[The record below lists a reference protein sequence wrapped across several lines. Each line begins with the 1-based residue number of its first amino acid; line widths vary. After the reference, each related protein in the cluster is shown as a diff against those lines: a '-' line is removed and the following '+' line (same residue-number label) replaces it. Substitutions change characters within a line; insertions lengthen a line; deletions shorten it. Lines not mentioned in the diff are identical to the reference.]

1 MPIYT
6 LYSVV
11 TERKELTM
19 RLTPVMKDFV
29 VHWGEMGTKWGIN
42 RTVAQIHALLHL
54 SPEPLSAE
62 EITSLLMVARSNVS
76 NSLKEL
82 ENWGLIKV
90 THTMGDRKE
99 RYECLKDV
107 WEMFRIILDERKK
120 REIDPTLQ
128 VLRNCL
134 AKIDQNKSEDP
145 YTRKQ
150 ITEFLNFFELMTD
163 WYNRMR
169 AMPIDK
175 ILEILHVKKKITQ
188 FIQRGSKK

>member
-1 MPIYT
+1 
-6 LYSVV
+6 
-11 TERKELTM
+11 
-19 RLTPVMKDFV
+19 MKDFV

-54 SPEPLSAE
+54 SSEPLSAE

-128 VLRNCL
+128 VLRNCI
-134 AKIDQNKSEDP
+134 AETDQSKSEDP

-150 ITEFLNFFELMTD
+150 IMEFLNFFELMTD
-163 WYNRMR
+163 WYDRMR
-169 AMPIDK
+169 VLPVDK
-175 ILEILHVKKKITQ
+175 ILEVLHVKKKITQ
-188 FIQRGSKK
+188 LLRGGGKK

>member
-6 LYSVV
+6 LYSVL

>member
-1 MPIYT
+1 MNF
-6 LYSVV
+6 
-11 TERKELTM
+11 
-19 RLTPVMKDFV
+19 TPVMKDFV
-29 VHWGEMGTKWGIN
+29 IHWGEMGTKWGIN

-90 THTMGDRKE
+90 THTIGDRKE

-134 AKIDQNKSEDP
+134 AEIDQNKSEGP

-150 ITEFLNFFELMTD
+150 ITEFLSFFELMTD
-163 WYNRMR
+163 WYDKMR

-188 FIQRGSKK
+188 FIQRGRKK

>member
-1 MPIYT
+1 M
-6 LYSVV
+6 
-11 TERKELTM
+11 K
-19 RLTPVMKDFV
+19 LTPIAKDFI

-99 RYECLKDV
+99 RYECMKDV
-107 WEMFRIILDERKK
+107 WEMFRVVLDQRKK
-120 REIDPTLQ
+120 REIDPTLE
-128 VLRNCL
+128 VLRNCV
-134 AKIDQNKSEDP
+134 AEMDKTKSEDP

-150 ITEFLNFFELMTD
+150 IMEFLDFFELMTD
-163 WYNRMR
+163 WYDRMR

-175 ILEILHVKKKITQ
+175 ILEVLHVKKKIAQ
-188 FIQRGSKK
+188 LLQRGGKKS

>member
-1 MPIYT
+1 M
-6 LYSVV
+6 
-11 TERKELTM
+11 K
-19 RLTPVMKDFV
+19 LTPIMKDFV

-90 THTMGDRKE
+90 THTIGVRKE

-120 REIDPTLQ
+120 REIDPTFE
-128 VLRNCL
+128 VLRNCV
-134 AKIDQNKSEDP
+134 AEMDKVKSEEP
-145 YTRKQ
+145 YARKQ
-150 ITEFLNFFELMTD
+150 IMEFLNFFELMTD
-163 WYNRMR
+163 WYDRMR
-169 AMPIDK
+169 VMPVDK
-175 ILEILHVKKKITQ
+175 ILEVLHVKKKITQ
-188 FIQRGSKK
+188 FIQRGKKK

>member
-1 MPIYT
+1 M
-6 LYSVV
+6 
-11 TERKELTM
+11 K
-19 RLTPVMKDFV
+19 LTPIMKDFI

-90 THTMGDRKE
+90 THAFGDRKE
-99 RYECLKDV
+99 RYECMKDV
-107 WEMFRIILDERKK
+107 WEMFRVILDERKK
-120 REIDPTLQ
+120 REIDPTLE
-128 VLRNCL
+128 VLRNCI
-134 AKIDQNKSEDP
+134 AEMDKTKSEDP

-150 ITEFLNFFELMTD
+150 IMEFLDFFELMTE
-163 WYNRMR
+163 WYDRMR
-169 AMPIDK
+169 AMPVDK
-175 ILEILHVKKKITQ
+175 ILEVLHVKKKITQ
-188 FIQRGSKK
+188 FLRAGGKK

>member
-6 LYSVV
+6 LYSVL
-11 TERKELTM
+11 TERKEFTVKLTSI
-19 RLTPVMKDFV
+19 MKDFV

-54 SPEPLSAE
+54 SPESLSAE

-128 VLRNCL
+128 VLRNCI
-134 AKIDQNKSEDP
+134 AEIDQSKSEDP

-150 ITEFLNFFELMTD
+150 IMEFLNFFELMTD

-169 AMPIDK
+169 VMPVDK
-175 ILEILHVKKKITQ
+175 ILEVLHVKKKITQ
-188 FIQRGSKK
+188 LLRGGGKK

>member
-1 MPIYT
+1 M
-6 LYSVV
+6 
-11 TERKELTM
+11 ELTSI
-19 RLTPVMKDFV
+19 MKDFI

-90 THTMGDRKE
+90 THAFGDRKE
-99 RYECLKDV
+99 RYECMKDV

-120 REIDPTLQ
+120 REIDPTLE
-128 VLRNCL
+128 VLRNCITEMD
-134 AKIDQNKSEDP
+134 KTKSEDP
-145 YTRKQ
+145 YTKKQ
-150 ITEFLNFFELMTD
+150 IMEFLNFFELMTD
-163 WYNRMR
+163 WYDRMR
-169 AMPIDK
+169 AMPVAK
-175 ILEILHVKKKITQ
+175 ILEVLHVKKEITQ
-188 FIQRGSKK
+188 LLRGGGKK

>member
-1 MPIYT
+1 M
-6 LYSVV
+6 
-11 TERKELTM
+11 ELT
-19 RLTPVMKDFV
+19 PIMKDFV

-90 THTMGDRKE
+90 THAFGDRKE

-128 VLRNCL
+128 VLRNCI
-134 AKIDQNKSEDP
+134 AEIDQSKSEDP

-150 ITEFLNFFELMTD
+150 IMEFLNFFELMTD
-163 WYNRMR
+163 WYDRMR
-169 AMPIDK
+169 VMPVDK
-175 ILEILHVKKKITQ
+175 ILEVLHVKKKITQ
-188 FIQRGSKK
+188 LLRGGGKK

>member
-1 MPIYT
+1 M
-6 LYSVV
+6 
-11 TERKELTM
+11 K
-19 RLTPVMKDFV
+19 LTPIMKNFV

-90 THTMGDRKE
+90 THAFGDRKE

-128 VLRNCL
+128 VLRNCI
-134 AKIDQNKSEDP
+134 AEIDQSKSEDP
-145 YTRKQ
+145 YARKQ
-150 ITEFLNFFELMTD
+150 IMEFLNFFELMTD
-163 WYNRMR
+163 WYDRMR
-169 AMPIDK
+169 VMPVDK
-175 ILEILHVKKKITQ
+175 ILEVLHVKKKITQ
-188 FIQRGSKK
+188 LLKGGGKK

>member
-1 MPIYT
+1 M
-6 LYSVV
+6 
-11 TERKELTM
+11 K
-19 RLTPVMKDFV
+19 LTPIMKDFV

-90 THTMGDRKE
+90 THAFGDRKE

-128 VLRNCL
+128 VLRNCI
-134 AKIDQNKSEDP
+134 AEIDQSKSEDP

-150 ITEFLNFFELMTD
+150 IMEFLNFFELMTD
-163 WYNRMR
+163 WYDRMR
-169 AMPIDK
+169 VMPVDK
-175 ILEILHVKKKITQ
+175 ILEVLHVKKKITQ
-188 FIQRGSKK
+188 LLRGGGKK

>member
-1 MPIYT
+1 M
-6 LYSVV
+6 
-11 TERKELTM
+11 K
-19 RLTPVMKDFV
+19 LTPIMKDFV

-90 THTMGDRKE
+90 THAFGDRKE
-99 RYECLKDV
+99 RCECLKDV

-128 VLRNCL
+128 VLRNCI
-134 AKIDQNKSEDP
+134 AEIDQSKSEDP

-150 ITEFLNFFELMTD
+150 IMEFLNFFELMTD

-169 AMPIDK
+169 AMPVDK
-175 ILEILHVKKKITQ
+175 ILEVLHVKKKITQ
-188 FIQRGSKK
+188 LLRGGGKK